1 MFIPVSGLLFQQ
13 KVLPMPN
20 NQDTVKLLPCPF
32 CGAEAESYHAAERK
46 PHADGSLNACWIVD
60 CSECDAN
67 LEGCGYRSQEEAERE
82 WNTRAPTPREQELE
96 AQNKALW
103 ELVWKA
109 DDALQGMVS
118 LITVNTVAGGK
129 IPSIFADDTRVAWA
143 IEAREAIQK
152 AKEAR

>member
-1 MFIPVSGLLFQQ
+1 MQTL
-13 KVLPMPN
+13 K
-20 NQDTVKLLPCPF
+20 
-32 CGAEAESYHAAERK
+32 
-46 PHADGSLNACWIVD
+46 
-60 CSECDAN
+60 
-67 LEGCGYRSQEEAERE
+67 
-82 WNTRAPTPREQELE
+82 APTPREQELE